1 MLYCVNCSLNLAGLE
16 VETVGICPLCES
28 PVREIKAQKLINVLQ
43 ELNQAVQE
51 LNSDKLR
58 NNPKNVIMISSVI
71 EKGEGKLKR
80 ELHRRIMNLKDIEY
94 EILVIKKFADFLG
107 YSLADVEKTVP
118 TTIDNELTDN
128 ELEGLDQNDDN

>member
-16 VETVGICPLCES
+16 IDKEGICPLCES
-28 PVREIKAQKLINVLQ
+28 PFREIKSIKLISILQ
-43 ELNQAVQE
+43 NLNQAVQE

-58 NNPKNVIMISSVI
+58 NNPKNVIVISNII

-80 ELHRRIMNLKDIEY
+80 ELHRRIMNLQDIEY

-107 YSLADVEKTVP
+107 YSIADFETIIPTEIEDDVE
-118 TTIDNELTDN
+118 
-128 ELEGLDQNDDN
+128 